1 VLIQQGRVRVDGTK
15 ATVGLRVDAE
25 TAIVTIDGVQLPL
38 NPDLVYW
45 LVYKPQGIITTTD
58 DPQRRPTVQTLVPSD
73 PPTNPVGRLDLDSEG
88 LLLMTNDGALAN
100 IVTHPRYGV
109 PKTYRVLV
117 PRSVAKSEISALV
130 AGVPLD
136 DGPAAARSARVDS
149 SSGGRSV
156 IELVLTEGRKREIR
170 RMFAHLDIPIDRLVR
185 IAIGPIADRTL
196 EPGSHRTLSLEEVRL
211 LYTFENEADHSD

>member
-1 VLIQQGRVRVDGTK
+1 MRVDGIT

-109 PKTYRVLV
+109 PKTYRILV
-117 PRSVAKSEISALV
+117 PQKVTKAEVHAL
-130 AGVPLD
+130 AEGVQLE
-136 DGPAAARSARVDS
+136 DGRAAAQSARIDS
-149 SSGGRSV
+149 SSGERSV
-156 IELVLTEGRKREIR
+156 VELVLTEGRKREIR
-170 RMFAHLDIPIDRLVR
+170 RMFTYLDIPIDRLVR
-185 IAIGPIADRTL
+185 IAIGPIVDRSL
-196 EPGSHRTLSLEEVRL
+196 QPGSHRVLSVDEVRL
-211 LYTFENEADHSD
+211 LYAYEDGQAASD